1 MNKANSQFSKSGRNW
16 VRGNYVSARY
26 NHIMPPNER
35 SCGRSDGGLSAG
47 DVNENGGATTASSR
61 HPGGV
66 DLTCADGS
74 GRFANDDI
82 DLKIWQAWGSRNG
95 GEVVDSGSN

>member
-35 SCGRSDGGLSAG
+35 SCGRSDGGLNAG
-47 DVNENGGATTASSR
+47 DINDNGGATTASSR

-66 DLTCADGS
+66 NLMRCDGS
-74 GRFANDDI
+74 GGFVTDNVDSAA
-82 DLKIWQAWGSRNG
+82 WQALGSRNG
-95 GEVVDSGSN
+95 AEVISGDL